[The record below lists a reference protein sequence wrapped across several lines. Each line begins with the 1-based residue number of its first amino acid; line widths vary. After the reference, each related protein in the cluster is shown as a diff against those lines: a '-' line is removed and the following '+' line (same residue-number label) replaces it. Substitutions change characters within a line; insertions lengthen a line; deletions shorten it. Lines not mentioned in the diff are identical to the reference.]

1 MGLFFDPNFLIVPI
15 LIATFRMSV
24 PFLLA
29 GVGEVYSERSGVLNI
44 GMEGFMLFG
53 ALFGYMV
60 AVRSGSPWIG
70 ALGGMAA
77 GGLLSLV
84 HAYFSVTLGVDQ
96 IITGTGIW
104 LFGEGITGFLARTFI
119 WKGGRAAP
127 GAPQFTPINIPGL
140 DRIPFIGPILNQQN
154 MLFYIA
160 IGLIVVGSIVLFRT
174 SFGLKIRA
182 VGVNPLAA
190 DDAGVSVFATRYTG
204 VLICGLLCGLAG
216 VSLSIGIVDTFT
228 ERMTAGRGFITL
240 AIVIFANWRPHRVV
254 WGALLFAGV
263 SALQLRFQAMGVP
276 VPYPFMVMLPY
287 VIAMIALVGIVRKV
301 SVPTYLARP
310 FRRA

>member
-1 MGLFFDPNFLIVPI
+1 MDLILDPNLFIIPI
-15 LIATFRMSV
+15 IIATFRMAV
-24 PFLLA
+24 PLFLS

-53 ALFGYMV
+53 ALFGYMM

-70 ALGGMAA
+70 ALGGMIA

-104 LFGEGITGFLARTFI
+104 LFGEGISGFAARTFI
-119 WKGGRAAP
+119 WKGGKPAP
-127 GAPQFTPINIPGL
+127 GAPQFLPLNISWFEKVPIV
-140 DRIPFIGPILNQQN
+140 GPILNQQN
-154 MLFYIA
+154 ILFYIA
-160 IGLIVVGSIVLFRT
+160 IGLIVLGSIVLFRT

-182 VGVNPLAA
+182 AGVNPLAA
-190 DDAGVSVFATRYTG
+190 DDAGVSVFATRYIG
-204 VLICGLLCGLAG
+204 VLICGALCGLAG
-216 VSLSIGIVDTFT
+216 VSLSVGIVDTFT

-240 AIVIFANWRPHRVV
+240 AIVIFANWRPQRVV
-254 WGALLFAGV
+254 WGALLFAGA

-287 VIAMIALVGIVRKV
+287 VIAMIALVGIIRKV
-301 SVPTYLARP
+301 SVPTCLAKP
-310 FRRA
+310 FRRE